1 MCTVTFIP
9 SRDNIFITSNR
20 DEKNTRSPARPPAL
34 YGNSGERMIYP
45 RDGDAGGTWISMK
58 ENGDAAVL
66 LNGAF
71 ISHVAEPPY
80 RKSRGLLFLDIFGTE
95 RPSQAFFKMNLYG
108 IEPFTFL
115 LYEKNCLYEFR
126 WDGTERYGKQLAVSR
141 PHIWSSATL
150 YDGLAVK
157 KREQWFA
164 AFLNLNP
171 SPTQLDIL
179 NFHRFSGEGD
189 AQNDLLM
196 NRDDLYATVSITGI
210 MLTNDRGSMKYLAMQ
225 DNRISEMKIE
235 LVESPRV

>member
-1 MCTVTFIP
+1 
-9 SRDNIFITSNR
+9 
-20 DEKNTRSPARPPAL
+20 
-34 YGNSGERMIYP
+34 
-45 RDGDAGGTWISMK
+45 
-58 ENGDAAVL
+58 
-66 LNGAF
+66 
-71 ISHVAEPPY
+71 
-80 RKSRGLLFLDIFGTE
+80 
-95 RPSQAFFKMNLYG
+95 
-108 IEPFTFL
+108 

-150 YDGLAVK
+150 YDGMAVK

-164 AFLNLNP
+164 AFLNNNP
-171 SPTQLDIL
+171 HPTQLDIL

-196 NRDDLYATVSITGI
+196 KRDDLYATVSITGI

-235 LVESPRV
+235 LLESPRV